1 MILNTHLIRT
11 VNSKYLSHQHL
22 MITLNSYLLTLL
34 PIFLLLNNAVFA
46 AVYDDTTIQNAQLVS
61 QDEDKVT
68 VDDQVMIMADLSN
81 GQDRDQ
87 KFAYIVQIRDENG
100 VVISLSW
107 ITGSLTPGQSFSP
120 AISWTPIFA
129 GTYTIQIFVWES
141 VNNPDALSVPLLL
154 SVDVVDI

>member
-1 MILNTHLIRT
+1 
-11 VNSKYLSHQHL
+11 

-46 AVYDDTTIQNAQLVS
+46 VVYDDTTIQNAQLVS

-68 VDDQVMIMADLSN
+68 VDKQVMIMADLSN

-120 AISWTPIFA
+120 ALSWTPISA

-154 SVDVVDI
+154 SVDVVDN

>member
-1 MILNTHLIRT
+1 
-11 VNSKYLSHQHL
+11 

-34 PIFLLLNNAVFA
+34 PIFLLLNNPVFA

-68 VDDQVMIMADLSN
+68 VDKQVMIMADLSN

-120 AISWTPIFA
+120 ALSWTPISA

-154 SVDVVDI
+154 SVDVVDN

>member
-1 MILNTHLIRT
+1 MLVKWIIRIGFILVILGVIYFGI
-11 VNSKYLSHQHL
+11 SSY
-22 MITLNSYLLTLL
+22 LNSD
-34 PIFLLLNNAVFA
+34 AVFA
-46 AVYDDTTIQNAQLVS
+46 AVSDDTTIQNAQLVS
-61 QDEDKVT
+61 QDDKVT
-68 VDDQVMIMADLSN
+68 VDKQVMIMADLSN

-120 AISWTPIFA
+120 ALSWTPISA

>member
-1 MILNTHLIRT
+1 
-11 VNSKYLSHQHL
+11 

-46 AVYDDTTIQNAQLVS
+46 VVYDDTTIQNAQLVS
-61 QDEDKVT
+61 QDEDQVT
-68 VDDQVMIMADLSN
+68 VDKQVMIMADLSN
-81 GQDRDQ
+81 GQDQDQ

-120 AISWTPIFA
+120 ALSWTPISA

-141 VNNPDALSVPLLL
+141 VNTPDALSVPLLL
-154 SVDVVDI
+154 SVDVVDN

>member
-1 MILNTHLIRT
+1 
-11 VNSKYLSHQHL
+11 

-68 VDDQVMIMADLSN
+68 VDKQVMIMADLSS

-120 AISWTPIFA
+120 ALSWTPISA

-154 SVDVVDI
+154 SVDVVDN

>member
-1 MILNTHLIRT
+1 
-11 VNSKYLSHQHL
+11 

-46 AVYDDTTIQNAQLVS
+46 VVYDDTTIQNAQLVS
-61 QDEDKVT
+61 QDEDKIT
-68 VDDQVMIMADLSN
+68 VDKQVMIMADLSN

-120 AISWTPIFA
+120 ALSWTPISA

-154 SVDVVDI
+154 SVDVVDN

>member
-1 MILNTHLIRT
+1 
-11 VNSKYLSHQHL
+11 

-46 AVYDDTTIQNAQLVS
+46 AVYDDATIQNAQLVS
-61 QDEDKVT
+61 QEDKVT
-68 VDDQVMIMADLSN
+68 VDKQVMIMADLSN

-120 AISWTPIFA
+120 ALSWTPISA

-141 VNNPDALSVPLLL
+141 VDNPDALSVPLLL
-154 SVDVVDI
+154 SVDVVDN

>member
-1 MILNTHLIRT
+1 
-11 VNSKYLSHQHL
+11 

-46 AVYDDTTIQNAQLVS
+46 AVYDDATIQNAQLVS

-68 VDDQVMIMADLSN
+68 VDKQVMIMADLSN

-107 ITGSLTPGQSFSP
+107 ITGSLTPDQRFSP
-120 AISWTPIFA
+120 ALSWIPISA

-141 VNNPDALSVPLLL
+141 VKNPDALSVPLLL

>member
-1 MILNTHLIRT
+1 MLVKWIIRIGFILVILGVIYFGI
-11 VNSKYLSHQHL
+11 SSY
-22 MITLNSYLLTLL
+22 LNSD
-34 PIFLLLNNAVFA
+34 AVFA

-68 VDDQVMIMADLSN
+68 VDRQVMIMADLSN

-120 AISWTPIFA
+120 ALSWTPISA

-141 VNNPDALSVPLLL
+141 VDNPDALSVPLLL
-154 SVDVVDI
+154 SVDVVDN

>member
-1 MILNTHLIRT
+1 
-11 VNSKYLSHQHL
+11 
-22 MITLNSYLLTLL
+22 MITLNSSLLTLL

-46 AVYDDTTIQNAQLVS
+46 AVYDDTAIQNAQLVS

-68 VDDQVMIMADLSN
+68 VDEQVMIMADLSN
-81 GQDRDQ
+81 GQDRAQ

-100 VVISLSW
+100 VVTSLSW

-120 AISWTPIFA
+120 ALSWTPISA

-141 VNNPDALSVPLLL
+141 VDNPDALSAPLLL
-154 SVDVVDI
+154 SVDVVDN

>member
-1 MILNTHLIRT
+1 
-11 VNSKYLSHQHL
+11 

-46 AVYDDTTIQNAQLVS
+46 VVYDDTTIQNAQLVS
-61 QDEDKVT
+61 QDEDRVT
-68 VDDQVMIMADLSN
+68 VDKQVMIMADLSN

-120 AISWTPIFA
+120 ALSWTPISA

-154 SVDVVDI
+154 SVDVVDN

>member
-1 MILNTHLIRT
+1 
-11 VNSKYLSHQHL
+11 
-22 MITLNSYLLTLL
+22 MITLNSYLLALL

-61 QDEDKVT
+61 QDEDRVT
-68 VDDQVMIMADLSN
+68 VDKQVMIMADLSN

-100 VVISLSW
+100 LVISLSW
-107 ITGSLTPGQSFSP
+107 ITGSLIPGQTFSP
-120 AISWTPIFA
+120 ALSWTPISA

-154 SVDVVDI
+154 SVDVVDN

>member
-1 MILNTHLIRT
+1 
-11 VNSKYLSHQHL
+11 

-34 PIFLLLNNAVFA
+34 PIFLLLNNPVFA

-61 QDEDKVT
+61 QDEVKVT
-68 VDDQVMIMADLSN
+68 VDKQVMIMADLSY

-107 ITGSLTPGQSFSP
+107 ITGSLTPSQSFSP
-120 AISWTPIFA
+120 ALSWTPISA

-154 SVDVVDI
+154 SVDVVDN

>member
-1 MILNTHLIRT
+1 
-11 VNSKYLSHQHL
+11 
-22 MITLNSYLLTLL
+22 MITLNSFLLTLL

-46 AVYDDTTIQNAQLVS
+46 VVYDDTTIQNAQLVS

-68 VDDQVMIMADLSN
+68 VDKQVMIMADLSN
-81 GQDRDQ
+81 GQDQDQ

-107 ITGSLTPGQSFSP
+107 ITGSLTSGQSFSP
-120 AISWTPIFA
+120 ALSWTPISA

-141 VNNPDALSVPLLL
+141 VNTPDALSVPLLL
-154 SVDVVDI
+154 SVDVVDN

>member
-1 MILNTHLIRT
+1 
-11 VNSKYLSHQHL
+11 

-34 PIFLLLNNAVFA
+34 PIFLLLNNPVFA

-61 QDEDKVT
+61 QDEGKVT
-68 VDDQVMIMADLSN
+68 VDQQVMIMADLSN

-87 KFAYIVQIRDENG
+87 KFAYIIQIRDENG
-100 VVISLSW
+100 VVIALSW

-120 AISWTPIFA
+120 ALSWTPISA

-154 SVDVVDI
+154 SVDVVDN

>member
-1 MILNTHLIRT
+1 
-11 VNSKYLSHQHL
+11 

-68 VDDQVMIMADLSN
+68 VDKQVMIMADLSN

-100 VVISLSW
+100 VVMSLSW

-120 AISWTPIFA
+120 ALSWTPISA

-154 SVDVVDI
+154 SVDVVDN